1 MYFVSFLGFRGSF
14 LGLRPDH
21 LFSFLYCWVFFV
33 VLFRLF
39 RLPPFFLPFCCGY
52 VGCSF
57 SFSASRFPCVLF
69 PFVAFRLFALA
80 VSRYVIDYCN
90 AKFSW

>member
-33 VLFRLF
+33 VLFDCSVC
-39 RLPPFFLPFCCGY
+39 LP
-52 VGCSF
+52 SF
-57 SFSASRFPCVLF
+57 SRSVVGMLVVLSLSLLPAFLVCCFLLLPSACLRWLL
-69 PFVAFRLFALA
+69 VAM
-80 VSRYVIDYCN
+80 
-90 AKFSW
+90 